1 MGKPFATLLI
11 GLGFLAFPACGRK
24 GPLELPPGRAPQAVE
39 GLSASAREGAVVL
52 AWTNPAKTVGGHP
65 LGTLR
70 DAEVWV
76 FERDLP
82 SAGAALEAGAVERS
96 ARLAGRVAVAAAA
109 AASYVFE
116 VRPDGPSS
124 LAFTVRVLDGRGRAS
139 AFSPPAIVTVARDKG
154 EGP

>member
-11 GLGFLAFPACGRK
+11 GLSLLAFPACGRK

-39 GLSASAREGAVVL
+39 GLSAAAREGAVVL
-52 AWTNPAKTVGGHP
+52 AWTNPLKTVGGRP
-65 LGTLR
+65 VGALR

-82 SAGAALEAGAVERS
+82 AAGAALEAGAVERS
-96 ARLAGRVAVAAAA
+96 ARLAGRVAVAPGAAS
-109 AASYVFE
+109 SYVFE
-116 VRPDGPSS
+116 VRTGGPPK

-139 AFSPPAIVTVARDKG
+139 AFSPPAFATFARG
-154 EGP
+154 QGGVS

>member
-1 MGKPFATLLI
+1 MGKPLATLLI
-11 GLGFLAFPACGRK
+11 GLSFLAFPACGRK

-39 GLSASAREGAVVL
+39 GLSAAVREGAVVL
-52 AWTNPAKTVGGHP
+52 VWTNPAKTVGGHP
-65 LGTLR
+65 LGALR

-82 SAGAALEAGAVERS
+82 AAGAAPEAGAVERS
-96 ARLAGRVAVAAAA
+96 ARLTGRVAVAAAA
-109 AASYVFE
+109 ASSYVYE
-116 VRPDGPSS
+116 VRPDGPPS

-139 AFSPPAIVTVARDKG
+139 AFSPPAVVTIARDRG